1 MTEIQ
6 KTNIAVVESFGR
18 GVKMRLY
25 VYKKVKDGS
34 DHYNLII
41 AEDCAD
47 AKNWTKAKSLLELRD
62 TPCWFSNFDGDQ
74 ACFKRIY
81 ELAKSGVKQF
91 GVSEDGTHAFYG
103 SNKVVFAVSEHFTSP
118 FKLYLD
124 GFQTVNN
131 MWIKDKNVKPEIGS
145 LVVVPV
151 AIDDGVYEYH
161 IATFGKGL
169 DGGVEVE
176 IFTLWDE
183 IGTILTIDEIEAY
196 LPFDE
201 FTGG

>member
-1 MTEIQ
+1 
-6 KTNIAVVESFGR
+6 
-18 GVKMRLY
+18 MRLY

-41 AEDCAD
+41 AEDYAD

-62 TPCWFSNFDGDQ
+62 TPFWFSNFNGDQ
-74 ACFKRIY
+74 ACYKKIY
-81 ELAKSGVKQF
+81 ELAKSGVKRF
-91 GVSEDGTHAFYG
+91 GISEDWSQAFYG
-103 SNKVVFAVSEHFTSP
+103 SNKVVFAVSECFTGP

-145 LVVVPV
+145 LVVIPV
-151 AIDDGVYEYH
+151 AIDDGAYEYH

-169 DGGVEVE
+169 DGDVEVE

-183 IGTILTIDEIEAY
+183 LGTILTIDEIEAY

-201 FTGG
+201 FGGKDDI